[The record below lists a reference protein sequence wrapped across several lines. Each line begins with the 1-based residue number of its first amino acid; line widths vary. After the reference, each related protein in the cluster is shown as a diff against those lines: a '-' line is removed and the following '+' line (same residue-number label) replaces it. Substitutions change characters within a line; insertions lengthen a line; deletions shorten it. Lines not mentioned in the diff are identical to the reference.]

1 MLDIRHFINDSSFQI
16 IYRNNE
22 LDIINYKSI
31 NYIFDNKIS
40 ISFDS
45 NNLLIT
51 GNCLYAKK
59 LLNNEILIAGNI
71 KKVEVL

>member
-22 LDIINYKSI
+22 LDIINYKNI

-40 ISFDS
+40 ISSND

-51 GNCLYAKK
+51 GLNLYAKK
-59 LLNNEILIAGNI
+59 LLNNEILVAGNI